1 MPPRRLARPDL
12 PLGGSLAC
20 GLASSTPLWAL
31 TLDSGAAPSSV
42 CPTREEDWSG
52 GDGKAEAEH
61 TLQRMQAPGQTKY
74 VMGLW
79 ASVWP
84 QS

>member
-1 MPPRRLARPDL
+1 M
-12 PLGGSLAC
+12 
-20 GLASSTPLWAL
+20 
-31 TLDSGAAPSSV
+31 
-42 CPTREEDWSG
+42 G